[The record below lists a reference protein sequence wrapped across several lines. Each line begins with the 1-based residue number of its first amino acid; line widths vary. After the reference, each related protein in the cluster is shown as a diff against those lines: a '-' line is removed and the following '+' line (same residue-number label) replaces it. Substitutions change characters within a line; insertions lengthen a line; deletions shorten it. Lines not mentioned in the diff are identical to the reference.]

1 MLPINH
7 AMIDERR
14 KMFVTFVTRY
24 VKNLPELKGVY
35 PKFPKISE
43 GQNIMVSLTCTGDPV
58 KDLVIGY
65 IITVVARKGSWGP
78 IPGEDFLKV
87 SQDGLLKL
95 NDTGLIINALG
106 MLQKDR
112 LVDLVLSAVDG
123 LTYILPSVELAE
135 MAYKSNWYII

>member
-1 MLPINH
+1 
-7 AMIDERR
+7 
-14 KMFVTFVTRY
+14 MFVMFVTRY
-24 VKNLPELKGVY
+24 IKNLPELKGVY
-35 PKFPKISE
+35 PEFPKISE

-65 IITVVARKGSWGP
+65 IITVVARNGFWGP
-78 IPGEDFLKV
+78 VPGEDFLKV

-95 NDTGLIINALG
+95 NDTGPIINALG

-112 LVDLVLSAVDG
+112 LVDLVLSEVDG

-135 MAYKSNWYII
+135 MAHKSNWYVI